1 MPRPL
6 GVYVHVPFCTSRCG
20 YCDFNTYTAT
30 ELGEDVSRDS
40 FHEVLIAAVRQA
52 APQARGRRVDTVF
65 IGGGTPTLLGA
76 DGLAAILASISD
88 ELGLVDGAEVTTEAN
103 PDSVD
108 AALLDS
114 LLEAGFT
121 RLSLGMQSSAP
132 RVLKVLERTHTPGA
146 SVAAARAARQAGF
159 AHVNLDLI
167 YGTPG
172 ESDDDLRRSLDDA
185 LSADVDHVSAY
196 ALIVEEGTPLQRRI
210 ARGDLPP
217 PDDDVAAARYEMLDE
232 SLSESGLAWYE
243 VSNWAR
249 PGGECRHNLGYW
261 RDGDWLAIGPGAH
274 GHLDGTRWWTHKHP
288 RTYAQALAAGDP
300 VAGRELVSEHDRHVE
315 LVMLGLRLA
324 EGLPLAAL
332 SEVEQQRV
340 PGLVSEGLLDDGS
353 LARGRLVLTRH
364 GRLLAD
370 GVIRSLLS

>member
-30 ELGEDVSRDS
+30 ELGEDVSRES
-40 FHEVLIAAVRQA
+40 YHEVLIAAVRQA
-52 APQARGRRVDTVF
+52 APQVRGRHVDTVF

-76 DGLAAILASISD
+76 DGLSAILASIRD
-88 ELGLVDGAEVTTEAN
+88 ELGLADGAEVTTEAN
-103 PDSVD
+103 PDTVD
-108 AALLDS
+108 GPLLDS
-114 LLEAGFT
+114 LLRAGFT

-132 RVLKVLERTHTPGA
+132 RVLETLDRTHTPGA

-172 ESDDDLRRSLDDA
+172 ESDDDLLRSVDDA

-196 ALIVEEGTPLQRRI
+196 ALIVEEGTPLHRRI
-210 ARGDLPP
+210 ARGELPM
-217 PDDDVAAARYEMLDE
+217 PDDDVAAARYELLDQR
-232 SLSESGLAWYE
+232 LSSHGLAWYE

-300 VAGRELVSEHDRHVE
+300 VEGREQVAEHDRHVE
-315 LVMLGLRLA
+315 LVMLGLRVA

-340 PGLVSEGLLDDGS
+340 PGLVAEELLDEDA
-353 LARGRLVLTRH
+353 LADRRLVLTRR

-370 GVIRSLLS
+370 GVIRRLLS